1 MSRYGSNGWFQVIMF
16 SALLVWILSIQ
27 IPYLLKYLRRKNW
40 PSGNATI
47 QKGAMGRISRGR
59 GGFIPACFI
68 GYTFKVQGERYA
80 AYFVLVGN
88 EEALEKVNKGLSGG
102 SLQIRYDPSDPNI
115 SLLVD
120 YDDFRFAGLR
130 ASQDPDWLR
139 QAPAFNLQDVI
150 RG

>member
-1 MSRYGSNGWFQVIMF
+1 MSRYGSDGWFQVVVF
-16 SALLVWILSIQ
+16 SALLVWILSVQ

-40 PSGNATI
+40 PSADGTI
-47 QKGAMGRISRGR
+47 QKGAMGRISRGK
-59 GGFIPACFI
+59 GFIPACFI
-68 GYTFKVQGERYA
+68 GYAFKVQGERYG

-88 EEALEKVNKGLSGG
+88 ENTLHKVNEDLTGTI
-102 SLQIRYDPSDPNI
+102 LQIHYDPSDPNT

-120 YDDFRFAGLR
+120 YRDFRFAGLT

-139 QAPAFNLQDVI
+139 QAPAFDLQDAI

>member
-1 MSRYGSNGWFQVIMF
+1 MYRIGSGGWFPAIIY
-16 SALLVWILSIQ
+16 SALLVWILSIE

-40 PSGNATI
+40 PSANATI
-47 QKGAMGRISRGR
+47 QKGAMGRISRGK

-68 GYTFKVQGERYA
+68 GYTFKVQDERYA

-88 EEALEKVNKGLSGG
+88 EEALEKLNKNLSGG
-102 SLQIRYDPSDPNI
+102 SLEIRYDPSDHNI

-120 YDDFRFAGLR
+120 YHDFRFAGLT
-130 ASQDPDWLR
+130 ASQDPEWLS
-139 QAPAFNLQDVI
+139 QAPSFDLQDVI